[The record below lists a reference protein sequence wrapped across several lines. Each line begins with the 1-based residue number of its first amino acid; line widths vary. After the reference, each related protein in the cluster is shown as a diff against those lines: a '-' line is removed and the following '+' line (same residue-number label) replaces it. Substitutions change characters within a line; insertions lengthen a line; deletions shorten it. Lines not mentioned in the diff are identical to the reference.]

1 MWESENEGKRRNWP
15 HTVSTLWT
23 RVHEDDDKQSRAAH
37 RLQKCPC
44 TENITAQLKFRHLI
58 ELFLQFIQSFLGLL
72 QSME

>member
-1 MWESENEGKRRNWP
+1 MWESENDETGHILLAHYGHVCTRMTNKAEQ
-15 HTVSTLWT
+15 TV
-23 RVHEDDDKQSRAAH
+23 

-44 TENITAQLKFRHLI
+44 TKNITAQLKFRHLI